1 MKLVKHDL
9 AFILQQ
15 ILLAEGH
22 TAGEDPLTQLNGN
35 SLLPYGLR
43 TVEGIYNNLVP
54 GQELY
59 GSADRPM
66 PVSLAQ
72 RWRAA
77 DAAGFDPDGPGP
89 LAVGSPTSYT
99 QTSGLVFDGKVRT
112 ISNLISDQSN
122 RNPVTVS
129 VAGLTP
135 TVSTDG
141 TLFIPNVAPDTGL
154 SAPYNSLFT
163 IFGQFFDHGL
173 SLIGKGGQGTV
184 MIPLAPD
191 DPRFVVGSTTNFMVL
206 TRATVAQLDP
216 GPDGVAGTADDGRVL
231 NNSTTPWIDQ
241 NQTYTSHPS
250 HQVFLREYALQAGQ
264 VRSTGKLL
272 DGAVPG
278 SIANWSE
285 VKAQARTLL
294 GINLTDADVSNL
306 PFILTDLYGNFIGG
320 ANNLPQLVLADGSLL
335 EGNRLSPVSTVD
347 ALRTSHAFLDDIA
360 HNANP
365 SGGKVADADTTVS
378 TAATLQPAGT
388 YDNELLDLHY
398 ITGDGRGNENIALTA
413 IHSVFHSEHNRLI
426 DQIKAE
432 ILASADLGFVNQWLV
447 TPLAAIPTTAAQIA
461 AVQWNGSRIFH
472 AARFTNEMQYQH
484 LVFEEFARKLLPS
497 LEIFSGYNNTV
508 DPAIMAEFANVVY
521 RFGHSMLTDTVDRID
536 PGTGVSTP
544 MRLIDAF
551 LNPVAFQQSGTD
563 TKSSVGSIT
572 NGMVRQV
579 GNEIDE
585 FLTES
590 LRNNLVGLPLDLGAL
605 NLARGRDTGTPGMN
619 AARRMFFN
627 DSGNPALQAYTS
639 WNDFGLNIK
648 HPESLTNFIAAYGSH
663 ASITGATTDA
673 ARRTAAATLISS
685 AEAGNL
691 DAQNFLNA
699 TGIYAGGSLGGL
711 EDVDFWIGGLAEKLQ
726 PFGGMLGSSF
736 AYVFGTQ
743 MLHLQNN
750 DRFYY
755 LARTAGLNVLTQL
768 EEQTFGDIVMRNSTA
783 VHLPGDVF
791 SSPAFFFEA
800 SRVGSTGAIL
810 DDPLTPWNETTL
822 LSRLANGTIRYG
834 GVEHVVLGGTAAVDR
849 LATGEGD
856 DTIHGDAGNDILEG
870 GGGND
875 FLFGGA
881 GDDILTDAFGDDN
894 IKGGDG
900 NDVIVNAG
908 GLDLLFGGDGSDVIF
923 GGIGDA
929 ETFAGLGN
937 DFVSAGTGINTVFG
951 NAGDDWIEG
960 GQGADLLQGD
970 NGDPFGTSTLIG
982 HDVLIGDGNDDYDA
996 ESGNDIMFGTSG
1008 INKSWGAWGF
1018 DWVTYANSSE
1028 LVNADLDINVFLPPN
1043 LAIDFLDRFMEVEGL
1058 SGWNGNDILK
1068 GRLAPDP
1075 LQVNNHVLDTTG
1087 MAMISG
1093 LAPLLRGVTVFTEG
1107 DILLGGGGSDTIEGR
1122 GGNDIIHGDVYL
1134 DARIMLTN
1142 LDGSTEYASTIN
1154 AYQGR
1159 LIAGTIRPS
1168 QLKIVRE
1175 IRQGSAGVDIAVFS
1189 GGQADYTVLRNAD
1202 NSLTVTDNRPQLGAL
1217 LSNDGVDTLWGIEI
1231 LRFVDGDVA
1240 APAAPGAATGLPGI
1254 SDNTPT
1260 EGVPITVNTAA
1271 ISDPNGLGVF
1281 SYTWEMS
1288 ANNGVSWTV
1297 VGTNSPSFTP
1307 TQAQVGRILRVQVS
1321 FFDGSGNS
1329 ENLVSLPSAPVGD
1342 LYVGTAANNLFTG
1355 TPGDDR
1361 AQGLAG
1367 NDNLNGGAGDD
1378 ILEGGAGNDTLNG
1391 GAGNDQMLGGPGND
1405 TYVVDSVLD
1414 VVTEAFGGG
1423 IDTVRSPLD
1432 YTLGI
1437 DLENLILTD
1446 AAVTG
1451 TGNAL
1456 ANVITGNAGNNQ
1468 LRGLAGD
1475 DTLDGGLGNDT
1486 LDGGAG
1492 NDLYIVDSSLDV
1504 VVEAAGGGTDT
1515 VQSTISFTLGAEI
1528 ENLTLTGT
1536 ALSNGTGNALAN
1548 ILLGNASNNILS
1560 GLAGND
1566 SLNGGMGNDT
1576 LNGGAGNDQLLGGA
1590 GNDLFVFSTALAAD
1604 NIETIADFATGDR
1617 LQLDRAIFTTL
1628 SAGATLT
1635 VAEFLGGAGA
1645 TAANN
1650 AQQRLLFDATTG
1662 ALHYDADGNGATA
1675 AVLIANLTAG
1685 APLTAAAISLVG
1697 TPPPPPSNVIN
1708 GTANADT
1715 LVGTAA
1721 NDTINGLGG
1730 NDTINGG
1737 AGNDTMAGGTGD
1749 DTYVVDSALD
1759 VIVEAAGEGTDS
1771 VSSTVTYTL
1780 AANVENLTL
1789 TGTAAIN
1796 GTGNALNNSLT
1807 GNSAANVL
1815 SGLDGTDTLN
1825 GGGGNDSLSGGAG
1838 NDLFVFNSPLAADNV
1853 DTISDFATGDRLQLD
1868 RTIFTTLSAGAT
1880 LTAAEFLGG
1889 AGSNAA
1895 TTAQQR
1901 LVFNT
1906 TTGALRY
1913 DADGTG
1919 ATASVLIANLTA
1931 GAPLTAA
1938 AISLVG
1944 TLTPPPSN
1952 VINGTANADTLIGTA
1967 GNDTI
1972 NGLGGNDSIN
1982 GGAGNDTMAGGTGDD
1997 SYVVDSSLD
2006 VIVEAAG
2013 EGTDSVSSTVTYT
2026 LADNVENLTLTGTAA
2041 INGTGNALNNILTGN
2056 SASNTLSGLDGTDT
2070 LDGGLGNDTLTGGA
2084 GADRFNFTT
2093 TPNATSNRDTLTDF
2107 VRGTDRIGLSRAI
2120 FSGFGA
2126 TATTVTTAQ
2135 FLEARGTGSTVTAE
2149 AGIRLIY
2156 DRDNSQLFYD
2166 PTGGSAVDRVQ
2177 FLNTGTRLQ
2186 AGDFVIF

>member
-9 AFILQQ
+9 AFILEQ
-15 ILLAEGH
+15 ILLAEAH
-22 TAGEDPLTQLNGN
+22 TAGADPLTLINGN
-35 SLLPYGLR
+35 TLLPYGLR
-43 TVEGIYNNLVP
+43 TVEGTFNNLVP
-54 GQELY
+54 GQEQF
-59 GSADRPM
+59 GAADRVM
-66 PVSLAQ
+66 PASLVQ

-77 DAAGFDPDGPGP
+77 EPASLDPDGPGP
-89 LAVGSPTSYT
+89 LTAGSPSSYT
-99 QTSGLVFDGKVRT
+99 QTGGVVFDGKVRT
-112 ISNLISDQSN
+112 VSNLISDQSV
-122 RNPVTVS
+122 RNPVA
-129 VAGLTP
+129 VAAAGPTP
-135 TVSTDG
+135 TTSSDG

-154 SAPYNSLFT
+154 SAPYNSWLT

-173 SLIGKGGQGTV
+173 SLIGKGGNGSV
-184 MIPLAPD
+184 MIPLAAD
-191 DPRFVVGSTTNFMVL
+191 DPRFVPGSQTNFMVL
-206 TRATVAQLDP
+206 TRATVTQVDP
-216 GPDGVAGTADDGRVL
+216 GPDGVAGTADDSRIY
-231 NNSTTPWIDQ
+231 NNSTSPWIDQ

-250 HQVFLREYALQAGQ
+250 HQVFLREYAVQGGQ

-272 DGAVPG
+272 DGALPG
-278 SIANWSE
+278 SIANWAE

-294 GINLTDADVSNL
+294 GINLTDADISDVPML
-306 PFILTDLYGNFIGG
+306 LTDLYGNFIPG
-320 ANNLPQLVLADGSLL
+320 ANNLPQLVMLDGSLL
-335 EGNRLSPVSTVD
+335 EGNRVSPVSTVD

-365 SGGKVADADTTVS
+365 SGGKTADLDATVS
-378 TAATLQPAGT
+378 TAATPQPAGT

-413 IHSVFHSEHNRLI
+413 VHSVFHSEHNRLV
-426 DQIKAE
+426 DHIKSE
-432 ILASADLGFVNQWLV
+432 IISTADLGFINQWLV
-447 TPLAAIPTTAAQIA
+447 TPLATLPTTPAQVAAIA
-461 AVQWNGSRIFH
+461 WNGSRLFQ
-472 AARFTNEMQYQH
+472 AARFPNEMQYQH
-484 LVFEEFARKLLPS
+484 LVFEEFGRKLLPS
-497 LEIFSGYNNTV
+497 LEIFSGYNSTV

-536 PGTGVSTP
+536 PGTGVSVP

-551 LNPVAFQQSGTD
+551 LNPVAFVQSGPD
-563 TKSSVGSIT
+563 TKAAVGTIA

-605 NLARGRDTGTPGMN
+605 NLARGRDTGSPGLN

-627 DSGNPALQAYTS
+627 DTGNPALQPYTS
-639 WNDFGLNIK
+639 WNDFGLNIR
-648 HPESLTNFIAAYGSH
+648 HAESLTNFIAAYGTH
-663 ASITGATTDA
+663 ATIVAATTDA
-673 ARRTAAATLISS
+673 ARRAAAAALISTAAT
-685 AEAGNL
+685 GNL

-699 TGIYAGGSLGGL
+699 TGIYAGGSRGGL

-726 PFGGMLGSSF
+726 PFGGMLGSTF

-743 MLHLQNN
+743 MLRLQNH

-755 LARTAGLNVLTQL
+755 LSRTAGLNVLTQL
-768 EEQTFGDIVMRNSTA
+768 EEQTFGDIVMRNSSA

-791 SSPAFFFEA
+791 SSPAFYFEA
-800 SRVGSTGAIL
+800 GRVGTSGAIL
-810 DDPLTPWNETTL
+810 DDLTTPWSEPTL

-834 GVEHVVLGGTAAVDR
+834 GIEHVVMGGTAGDDR

-856 DTIHGDAGNDILEG
+856 DTLHGDAGNDILEG

-875 FLFGGA
+875 FLFGGI
-881 GDDILTDAFGDDN
+881 GDDILTDTFGDDN
-894 IKGGDG
+894 FKGGDG
-900 NDVIVNAG
+900 NDVLVNAG
-908 GLDLLFGGDGSDVIF
+908 GLDLLFGGDGSDAIF
-923 GGIGDA
+923 GGVGDA

-937 DFVSAGTGINTVFG
+937 DFVFAGTGLNTVFG

-996 ESGNDIMFGTSG
+996 ESGNDIMFGTPG
-1008 INKSWGAWGF
+1008 VNKAWGAWGF
-1018 DWVTYANSSE
+1018 DWVTYANSNE

-1043 LAIDFLDRFMEVEGL
+1043 LAIDFLDRFMDVEGL
-1058 SGWNGNDILK
+1058 SGWHGNDILK

-1075 LQVNNHVLDTTG
+1075 LQVNNHVLDTAG

-1093 LAPLLRGVTVFTEG
+1093 LAPLLRGASLFTDG
-1107 DILLGGGGSDTIEGR
+1107 DILLGGGGSDLIEGR
-1122 GGNDIIHGDVYL
+1122 GGNDVIHGDVYL

-1154 AYQGR
+1154 VYQSR
-1159 LIAGTIRPS
+1159 LTSGLIRPS
-1168 QLKIVRE
+1168 QLSIVRE
-1175 IRQGSAGVDIAVFS
+1175 IRQGAAGIDVAVYS
-1189 GGQADYTVLRNAD
+1189 GSQANYTVVLNTD
-1202 NSLTVTDNRPQLGAL
+1202 NSITVTDNRPLIGAL
-1217 LSNDGVDTLWGIEI
+1217 VVNDGVDTLWGIEI
-1231 LRFVDGDVA
+1231 LRFADGDVA
-1240 APAAPGAATGLPGI
+1240 APAAAGGAAGLPVI
-1254 SDNTPT
+1254 SDTTPT

-1271 ISDPNGLGVF
+1271 ITDPNGLGIF

-1288 ANNGVSWTV
+1288 ANNGLTWTV
-1297 VGTNSPSFTP
+1297 VGTNSPTYTP
-1307 TQAQVGRILRVQVS
+1307 TQIQVGRILRVQVS
-1321 FFDGSGNS
+1321 FFDGAGNS
-1329 ENLVSLPSAPVGD
+1329 ENLVSIPTSVVGD
-1342 LYVGTAANNLFTG
+1342 HYVGTAASNLFTG
-1355 TPGDDR
+1355 TAGDDR
-1361 AQGLAG
+1361 AQGQGG
-1367 NDNLNGGAGDD
+1367 NDNLNGGVGDD
-1378 ILEGGAGNDTLNG
+1378 VLEGGAGNDTLNG
-1391 GAGNDQMLGGPGND
+1391 GVGNDQMLGGPGND
-1405 TYVVDSVLD
+1405 IYVVDSLLD

-1423 IDTVRSPLD
+1423 VDTVRSPLD

-1446 AAVTG
+1446 TAVTG
-1451 TGNAL
+1451 TGNGL

-1468 LRGLAGD
+1468 LRGLGGD

-1492 NDLYIVDSSLDV
+1492 NDLYIVNSSLDV
-1504 VVEAAGGGTDT
+1504 ILEAVGGGTDS
-1515 VQSTISFTLGAEI
+1515 VQSSVTFTLGAEI

-1548 ILLGNASNNILS
+1548 ILTGNASNNILS

-1590 GNDLFVFSTALAAD
+1590 GNDLFVFNTALAAD
-1604 NIETIADFATGDR
+1604 NVDTISDFATGDR
-1617 LQLDRAIFTTL
+1617 LQLDRAIFSTL
-1628 SAGATLT
+1628 SAGTTLT

-1645 TAANN
+1645 IAATN

-1708 GTANADT
+1708 GTANADN

-1749 DTYVVDSALD
+1749 DSYVVDSALD

-1796 GTGNALNNSLT
+1796 GTGNTLNNSLT

-1868 RTIFTTLSAGAT
+1868 RAIFTTLSAGTT

-1938 AISLVG
+1938 AINLVG
-1944 TLTPPPSN
+1944 TPTPPPPPPSN
-1952 VINGTANADTLIGTA
+1952 VINGTANADNLVGTA
-1967 GNDTI
+1967 ANDTI
-1972 NGLGGNDSIN
+1972 NGLGGNDTIN
-1982 GGAGNDTMAGGTGDD
+1982 GGAGN
-1997 SYVVDSSLD
+1997 
-2006 VIVEAAG
+2006 
-2013 EGTDSVSSTVTYT
+2013 
-2026 LADNVENLTLTGTAA
+2026 
-2041 INGTGNALNNILTGN
+2041 
-2056 SASNTLSGLDGTDT
+2056 DT

-2107 VRGTDRIGLSRAI
+2107 VQGTDRIGLSRAI

-2135 FLEARGTGSTVTAE
+2135 FLEARGTGSTVTAA
-2149 AGIRLIY
+2149 AGIRLLY

-2186 AGDFVIF
+2186 ASDFVIF